1 MISTKRRVF
10 LKGTLAAGTVGVA
23 VGAGLLAPSKLLA
36 AWPSEMFEAEGLDAA
51 MEAALGSSDI
61 PDSDDIDLSA
71 PEIAENGA
79 VVPVS
84 VETGMDDVSEIAIFV
99 EKNDFSLSG
108 RYVLADGTKPK
119 VSSRIRM
126 GESSNVI
133 AAVKSGDDWYKTV
146 REVKV
151 TVGGCGG

>member
-36 AWPSEMFEAEGLDAA
+36 AWPADMMQAEGLDNA
-51 MEAALGSSDI
+51 MQAALGSADVPDGDI
-61 PDSDDIDLSA
+61 QLSA

-84 VETGMDDVSEIAIFV
+84 VETGMSDVTEMAIFV
-99 EKNDFSLSG
+99 ELNNTPLTS
-108 RYVLADGTKPK
+108 RYVLASGTHPT
-119 VSSRIRM
+119 VSTRIRM

-133 AAVKSGDDWYKTV
+133 AAVKSGGNWYKTV
-146 REVKV
+146 QEVKV

>member
-36 AWPSEMFEAEGLDAA
+36 AWPSEAFAAEGIAAA
-51 MEAALGSSDI
+51 MEAVTGSSDV
-61 PDSDDIDLSA
+61 PDGDVELSA

-84 VETGMDDVSEIAIFV
+84 ISTGMDNVTEMAVFV
-99 EKNDFSLSG
+99 ELNNQPLTAH
-108 RYVLADGTKPK
+108 YVLGDGAHANI
-119 VSSRIRM
+119 SGRIRM

-133 AAVKSGDDWYKTV
+133 AVAKSGDSWYKTV
-146 REVKV
+146 QEVKV

>member
-36 AWPSEMFEAEGLDAA
+36 AWPSSTFEAQGLDAA
-51 MEAALGSSDI
+51 MEAALGSTDI

-84 VETGMDDVSEIAIFV
+84 IETSLDDVTEIALFA
-99 EKNDFSLSG
+99 EENDFSATAH
-108 RYVLADGTKPK
+108 YILASGTKPK
-119 VSSRIRM
+119 VSSRIRL
-126 GESSNVI
+126 GESSNVV
-133 AAVKSGDDWYKTV
+133 AAVKSGDSWYKAV

>member
-36 AWPSEMFEAEGLDAA
+36 AWPSEGFEAEGLDAA
-51 MEAALGSSDI
+51 MEAITGSSDVEEG
-61 PDSDDIDLSA
+61 DVELSA

-84 VETGMDDVSEIAIFV
+84 VETSMDDVTEMAVFV
-99 EKNDFSLSG
+99 ELNNQPLTAH
-108 RYVLADGTKPK
+108 YVLAAGAHPNI
-119 VSSRIRM
+119 SGRIRM

-133 AAVKSGDDWYKTV
+133 AVVKSGDNWYKAV

>member
-36 AWPSEMFEAEGLDAA
+36 AWPSEAFGTEGLANA
-51 MEAALGSSDI
+51 MEAVTGSSDI
-61 PDSDDIDLSA
+61 ADGDVTLSA

-84 VETGMDDVSEIAIFV
+84 VESSLDNVTEMAVFV
-99 EKNDFSLSG
+99 ELNNLPLVAH
-108 RYVLADGTKPK
+108 YVLGDGAHAN
-119 VSSRIRM
+119 VSGRIRM

-133 AAVKSGDDWYKTV
+133 AAVKSGDTWYKTV
-146 REVKV
+146 QEVKV

>member
-10 LKGTLAAGTVGVA
+10 LKGTLAAGTVGAA
-23 VGAGLLAPSKLLA
+23 VGAGLLAPSQLLA
-36 AWPSEMFEAEGLDAA
+36 AWPAEAFEAEGLDAA
-51 MEAALGSSDI
+51 MNAVMGSSDVA
-61 PDSDDIDLSA
+61 DGNVTLSA

-84 VETGMDDVSEIAIFV
+84 VETDLDDVSEIAVFV
-99 EKNDFSLSG
+99 ELNAHPLTAH
-108 RYVLADGTKPK
+108 YVLASGAVPN
-119 VSSRIRM
+119 VSGRIRM

-133 AAVKSGDDWYKTV
+133 AAVKSGDSWYKAAQ
-146 REVKV
+146 EVKV

>member
-36 AWPSEMFEAEGLDAA
+36 AWPSEAFAAEGLAAA
-51 MEAALGSSDI
+51 MEAVTGSSDVA
-61 PDSDDIDLSA
+61 DGDVTLSA

-84 VETGMDDVSEIAIFV
+84 VESSLDNVTEMAVFV
-99 EKNDFSLSG
+99 ELNNQPLTAH
-108 RYVLADGTKPK
+108 YVLADGAHAN
-119 VSSRIRM
+119 VSGRIRM

-133 AAVKSGDDWYKTV
+133 AAVKSGDTWYKTV
-146 REVKV
+146 QEVKV